1 MVQQTEKRENPDLV
15 ILDSRAGLH
24 DIAAVTV
31 TRMDADAFLFAVDSM
46 QTWNAYTFLFRH
58 WRQHPQVSKF
68 RQKLQIVAGMVPETG
83 RDQYLKRFREN
94 SWDLFREHL
103 YDEADAQ
110 VADVFSFDLDSMEA
124 PHYPLPIFWNR
135 ALQEFDPFRDDSGID
150 EQITEAAMGKFMT
163 EAEGM
168 VFGGEVTP

>member
-1 MVQQTEKRENPDLV
+1 
-15 ILDSRAGLH
+15 
-24 DIAAVTV
+24 
-31 TRMDADAFLFAVDSM
+31 
-46 QTWNAYTFLFRH
+46 
-58 WRQHPQVSKF
+58 
-68 RQKLQIVAGMVPETG
+68 
-83 RDQYLKRFREN
+83 
-94 SWDLFREHL
+94 
-103 YDEADAQ
+103 